1 MLIALV
7 MALLA
12 VPVFAQEIA
21 LVNPGFEQPA
31 DNDATLPAGWQRWQA
46 TPAQVYLDEQAPYEG
61 TRCAALRPN
70 PPGKGTVVLK
80 QYFTDYEPGVEYE
93 VVFAGR
99 TNGVAAGRL
108 NIINWTAVEDKRG
121 KDDRDATTR

>member
-1 MLIALV
+1 MRG
-7 MALLA
+7 LA
-12 VPVFAQEIA
+12 
-21 LVNPGFEQPA
+21 
-31 DNDATLPAGWQRWQA
+31 
-46 TPAQVYLDEQAPYEG
+46 APRFGPIRREK
-61 TRCAALRPN
+61 APWSSSS
-70 PPGKGTVVLK
+70 VLK